1 MWSEVLRLAQ
11 KFTGPGN
18 SIIFYINDLN
28 ILVQWKVFTKVIGL
42 GVVCHCFVGWK
53 KQINTSNCSRRG
65 LSGDKTAVSWVQ
77 GPWTDTDRRFL
88 FVRPRPYSCGEDF

>member
-1 MWSEVLRLAQ
+1 MKGIHQSYWAWRRVPLLCRLE
-11 KFTGPGN
+11 
-18 SIIFYINDLN
+18 
-28 ILVQWKVFTKVIGL
+28 
-42 GVVCHCFVGWK
+42 

-77 GPWTDTDRRFL
+77 GAWTDTDRRFL